1 MNTQPIKILLVD
13 DHALFRSGLRSLL
26 QRQDDFE
33 VVGEAA
39 DGLDGIKM
47 TTQLKPDVVLMDIDM
62 PVMNGKEALSQ
73 ILSSQPELV
82 VLMLTVSED
91 GTDLTECMRIGARG
105 YLLKNINVDF
115 LLNSIRRAVEGDSV
129 LSPEMTS
136 KLVARLRS
144 PQVNKQTIAIES
156 LTPRERETL
165 AWLAKGVSNKH
176 IARGLDVAESTI
188 KVHVQSILRKLN
200 LSSRVQAAVYAVEH
214 GLDKM
219 PDENA

>member
-1 MNTQPIKILLVD
+1 MSVLNPLQAPIKIILID
-13 DHALFRSGLRSLL
+13 DHALFRSGLRGLL

-33 VVGEAA
+33 ILGEAS
-39 DGLDGIKM
+39 DGLEGLKLVA
-47 TTQLKPDVVLMDIDM
+47 QLQPDVVLLDIDM

-73 ILSSQPELV
+73 MLSSQPELA

-91 GTDLTECMRIGARG
+91 GVDLTECMRIGARG
-105 YLLKNINVDF
+105 YLLKNIEVEF
-115 LLNSIRRAVEGDSV
+115 LLNCIRRAVDGDSV
-129 LSPEMTS
+129 LSPEMTT

-144 PQVNKQTIAIES
+144 PEVNPQSVIIDS

-165 AWLAKGVSNKH
+165 TWLARGVSNKH

-200 LSSRVQAAVYAVEH
+200 LSSRVQAAVFAVEH
-214 GLDKM
+214 GLDK
-219 PDENA
+219 